1 MEKCCS
7 ISSKLKLKEGLG
19 LLQYILSIQRTHN
32 FSLFLSRKLWQRVS
46 NQTFNK
52 HISMLSFAW
61 CCLKEGLPIK
71 SLWGYH
77 HANVFHFHCLFMGD
91 PYFYSKVP
99 NQVTIKT
106 ILNQII
112 GDPLEAMKG
121 EVEEMTTNLLEGT
134 GGRISAIST
143 HKALQ

>member
-1 MEKCCS
+1 
-7 ISSKLKLKEGLG
+7 
-19 LLQYILSIQRTHN
+19 
-32 FSLFLSRKLWQRVS
+32 
-46 NQTFNK
+46 
-52 HISMLSFAW
+52 
-61 CCLKEGLPIK
+61 
-71 SLWGYH
+71 
-77 HANVFHFHCLFMGD
+77 MGD

-99 NQVTIKT
+99 NQATIKT

-134 GGRISAIST
+134 GGRISTIST

>member
-1 MEKCCS
+1 
-7 ISSKLKLKEGLG
+7 
-19 LLQYILSIQRTHN
+19 
-32 FSLFLSRKLWQRVS
+32 
-46 NQTFNK
+46 
-52 HISMLSFAW
+52 
-61 CCLKEGLPIK
+61 
-71 SLWGYH
+71 
-77 HANVFHFHCLFMGD
+77 MGD

-99 NQVTIKT
+99 NQATIKT

-121 EVEEMTTNLLEGT
+121 EVEVEEMTTNLLEGT